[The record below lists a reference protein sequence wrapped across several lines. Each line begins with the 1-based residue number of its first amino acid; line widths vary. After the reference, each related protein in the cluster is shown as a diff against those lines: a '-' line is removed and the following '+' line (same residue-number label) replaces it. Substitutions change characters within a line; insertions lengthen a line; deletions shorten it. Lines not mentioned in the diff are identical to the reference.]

1 MASERKFVAENIRR
15 VLLKEFFQKEVEMAG
30 FGGIDIQRTPMGTR
44 VTLTVERPGMV
55 IGRKGS
61 KIKDLTRKVSEVYG
75 FDNPQIEVQECR
87 DPSTNPQ
94 IMAQKLALALE
105 RGWHFRRAGHSTLRR
120 IQGSAVKG
128 CQVRLSGKLT
138 GQRHRT
144 AKFKWGHIKF
154 CGEPSLTAMDH
165 GYAIAKKKLGL
176 IGVTVDI
183 MKPDAVLPDEITI
196 RDLPTV
202 EEVAEVSGDVPEE
215 PSGDVEEKGNVE
227 EKGSEVAEDAAD
239 VSDKP
244 EKAQKDKEI
253 SKRKQKRKERQKA
266 KEEEP
271 SKDQVE
277 NDAPS
282 KEEKP
287 AEVKPEGG
295 SQKEEK
301 PKEAPKVEKTTGSKT
316 EEKAVSSKDTEADEA
331 KAPVEG
337 KK

>member
-55 IGRKGS
+55 IGRKGA
-61 KIKDLTRKVSEVYG
+61 KIKDLTRKVSDVYG

-144 AKFKWGHIKF
+144 EKFKWGHIKF

-183 MKPDAVLPDEITI
+183 MKPDATLPDEITI
-196 RDLPTV
+196 KGLPTI
-202 EEVAEVSGDVPEE
+202 EEVAEVSDDAPVDDAPVEQAGEVSEGDNAQKKA
-215 PSGDVEEKGNVE
+215 SD
-227 EKGSEVAEDAAD
+227 VAEDA
-239 VSDKP
+239 P
-244 EKAQKDKEI
+244 ETSETPKEAAKEKEI

-266 KEEEP
+266 KEEE
-271 SKDQVE
+271 
-277 NDAPS
+277 
-282 KEEKP
+282 KP
-287 AEVKPEGG
+287 ADAGNETV
-295 SQKEEK
+295 
-301 PKEAPKVEKTTGSKT
+301 
-316 EEKAVSSKDTEADEA
+316 VSSDLRDANES
-331 KAPVEG
+331 
-337 KK
+337 